1 MKNILVPLLQKKTGW
16 GLRSQLERNDS
27 ADDSKWE
34 RETKMDWKIFLT
46 TFGTIFLAELGD
58 KTQLAAILM
67 TSKTGRPLSVF
78 VGAIMALSLVTAIG
92 VIFGEGLISIIPQT
106 ILKKVAALAFML
118 IGIWMFFG
126 K

>member
-1 MKNILVPLLQKKTGW
+1 
-16 GLRSQLERNDS
+16 
-27 ADDSKWE
+27 
-34 RETKMDWKIFLT
+34 MDWKIFLT

-78 VGAIMALSLVTAIG
+78 IGAVAALSLVTAIG
-92 VIFGEGLISIIPQT
+92 VLFGEGLISIIPQN
-106 ILKKVAALAFML
+106 ILKKVAALAFIS
-118 IGIWMFFG
+118 IGALMFFG